1 MLDGSLSLNFAAC
14 GNQTGRV
21 CANSY
26 CGAMSQNA
34 VTMSDISAKLR
45 TLRHARGWSLG
56 DVEEKSHGRIK
67 AVVLGSYE
75 RGSRTLSVKRA
86 LEIAELYE
94 IPLSQLFTE
103 KQYIPSQMQGRKML
117 DLRAIS
123 RRAQIQNQWTERFTL
138 LARFTRAIVESRQ
151 DWNGEVLSLRSADC
165 GILALVLDINYAE
178 LLSWLDDEKVLLTRR

>member
-1 MLDGSLSLNFAAC
+1 MNLTTC
-14 GNQTGRV
+14 GNLSGRV
-21 CANSY
+21 RADSY
-26 CGAMSQNA
+26 GATMNPNT

-45 TLRHARGWSLG
+45 TMRHARGWSLL
-56 DVEEKSHGRIK
+56 DVERESQGRIK

-86 LEIAELYE
+86 LEIVDFYE
-94 IPLSQLFTE
+94 VPLSQLFTE
-103 KQYIPSQMQGRKML
+103 KQYTSLPLQGRKML
-117 DLRAIS
+117 DLRTIS

-165 GILALVLDINYAE
+165 GVLALILNIDYAE
-178 LLSWLDDEKVLLTRR
+178 LMNWLDGEKVLLARR